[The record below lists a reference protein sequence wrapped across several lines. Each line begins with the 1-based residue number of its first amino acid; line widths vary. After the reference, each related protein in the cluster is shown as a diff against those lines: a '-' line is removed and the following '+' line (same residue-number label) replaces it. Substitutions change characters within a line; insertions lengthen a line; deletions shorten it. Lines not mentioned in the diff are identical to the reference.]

1 MVWVFQQVPGSGITL
16 SIWGVLRSV
25 SFAGGAMHAPWRA
38 AEQSSWAQTH
48 SFLGCLRCGWDKG
61 MIVTCGQ
68 HLGEGRK
75 MKRQVKPLWVV
86 QWRGEAVV
94 AEGRG

>member
-38 AEQSSWAQTH
+38 AEQ
-48 SFLGCLRCGWDKG
+48 LGPDSQL
-61 MIVTCGQ
+61 
-68 HLGEGRK
+68 LGLFE
-75 MKRQVKPLWVV
+75 MWV
-86 QWRGEAVV
+86 G
-94 AEGRG
+94 